1 MTVLSSESFVVVDA
15 GARYGLHPSWEPAA
29 AIAQFHLFEP
39 EPVEAARLDD
49 KYSGMPNIEIHNM
62 ALDQQPGVLKFEL
75 RQHRALTSTYQRSSE
90 AIAENYMAER
100 FASLDTFNV
109 KAETLDNL
117 FKEHPVHF
125 LKLDVEGAELRVL
138 AGARDLLRRTV
149 EGVRAEVCFSP
160 VYDGA
165 PLFSEIDS
173 FLRDCGFV
181 LVNLDYDGRGVARNS
196 FTLNQKYGRLVSTD
210 GVWVKPFGSLLE
222 ANPGLSSQGA
232 LRYALFL
239 LLNGSSDSAVEALE
253 MFVDRGGSLLESES
267 PELLNAVRRQLAL
280 LFKELQYLPQIEN
293 SRILSMWTKL
303 FREPFPELNDFWE
316 SIDQ

>member
-1 MTVLSSESFVVVDA
+1 MTVLGSKSFVVVDA

-29 AIAQFHLFEP
+29 GIAEFHLFEA
-39 EPVEAARLDD
+39 EPVEAARLAE
-49 KYSGMPNIEIHNM
+49 KYSLVPNIQIYNM
-62 ALDQQPGVLKFEL
+62 ALDEQPGILEFEL
-75 RQHRALTSTYQRSSE
+75 RQHRALTSTYPYFSE
-90 AIAENYMAER
+90 EVAENYLTER
-100 FASLDTFNV
+100 FASLDTFEV

-138 AGARDLLRRTV
+138 AGAKDLLRRTV

-181 LVNLDYDGRGVARNS
+181 LLNLDYDGRGVARNS
-196 FTLNQKYGRLVSTD
+196 FTLNEKYGRLVSTD
-210 GVWVKPFGSLLE
+210 GVWVKPFNSLLD
-222 ANPGLSSQGA
+222 ANSGLNSQGA

-253 MFVDRGGSLLESES
+253 MFVDSGGSLVEPESGEI
-267 PELLNAVRRQLAL
+267 LQAVRRQLAL
-280 LFKELQYLPQIEN
+280 LFKELQYLPQFEN

-303 FREPFPELNDFWE
+303 FREPFPELNNFWE

>member
-15 GARYGLHPSWEPAA
+15 GARYGLHASWEPVA

-49 KYSGMPNIEIHNM
+49 KYSGRPNIKIHNM

-100 FASLDTFNV
+100 FVSLDTFDV

-138 AGARDLLRRTV
+138 AGARELLTRSV

-160 VYDGA
+160 IYDGA
-165 PLFSEIDS
+165 PLFNEIDS

-196 FTLNQKYGRLVSTD
+196 FTLNAKYGRLISTD
-210 GVWVKPFGSLLE
+210 GVWVKPFGSILE
-222 ANPGLSSQGA
+222 ANPGLNSHGA

-267 PELLNAVRRQLAL
+267 AELLQAVRRQLAL